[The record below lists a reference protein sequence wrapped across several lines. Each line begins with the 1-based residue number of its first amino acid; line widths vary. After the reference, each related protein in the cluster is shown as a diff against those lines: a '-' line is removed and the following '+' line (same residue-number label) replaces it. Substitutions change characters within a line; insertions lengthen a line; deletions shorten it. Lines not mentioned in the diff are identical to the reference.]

1 MHTKLFFD
9 ISNFSHFCNNYIIFD
24 FQLQKRYRYKNDVS
38 YKIDAIEELKNS
50 FELAE
55 RASPGISDQF
65 LREMIHKLLPS
76 LSEQRISNMLDHM
89 IR

>member
-1 MHTKLFFD
+1 M
-9 ISNFSHFCNNYIIFD
+9 
-24 FQLQKRYRYKNDVS
+24 S
-38 YKIDAIEELKNS
+38 YKINAIEELKNS

-55 RASPGISDQF
+55 RSSPGISSQF
-65 LREMIHKLLPS
+65 IKAMIQKLLPS

>member
-1 MHTKLFFD
+1 M
-9 ISNFSHFCNNYIIFD
+9 
-24 FQLQKRYRYKNDVS
+24 S
-38 YKIDAIEELKNS
+38 YKTNAIDELKNS

-55 RASPGISDQF
+55 RTSPGINF
-65 LREMIHKLLPS
+65 LFIKAIIQKLLPS

>member
-1 MHTKLFFD
+1 
-9 ISNFSHFCNNYIIFD
+9 
-24 FQLQKRYRYKNDVS
+24 VS

>member
-1 MHTKLFFD
+1 MFHLL
-9 ISNFSHFCNNYIIFD
+9 N

-76 LSEQRISNMLDHM
+76 LSEQRISSILDHM
-89 IR
+89 IRYSILENW